1 MDEDWGRGPCQVD
14 DDDMMRIRHLRW
26 RYVGDVARRRLV
38 SRGNVVVGICD
49 GLKETEI
56 SKSALLR
63 AFTIRRGGKWVGLS
77 ASTGPRTTTT
87 TASREVP
94 SSFGLASSWGVL
106 TTLAILFNSMRRLT
120 PVALQPFKGYP
131 PLTSFHWGMY
141 LLSCITLAY
150 AEGYK
155 GFHQKFSPLV
165 VKRAL
170 SLDEVCTK
178 QGGNC

>member
-1 MDEDWGRGPCQVD
+1 M
-14 DDDMMRIRHLRW
+14 
-26 RYVGDVARRRLV
+26 RRRLEPG
-38 SRGNVVVGICD
+38 RNDVVGICD
-49 GLKETEI
+49 DLKETGI
-56 SKSALLR
+56 LKSALHRTL
-63 AFTIRRGGKWVGLS
+63 TIWCSNGRKCVELS
-77 ASTGPRTTTT
+77 ATTGPQTTTT
-87 TASREVP
+87 SQEMC

-106 TTLAILFNSMRRLT
+106 TTLAILFNSIRRLAL
-120 PVALQPFKGYP
+120 VALHPFNGYP

-155 GFHQKFSPLV
+155 GFHKKYSPLV

-170 SLDEVCTK
+170 SLDEVRTK